1 MRFLRVTLG
10 GSNDFLRLASE
21 MIPSCC
27 TLLLNRR
34 SIASTLSPSR
44 FLTFTKSGPDSWFEF
59 PCAVRVDVELA
70 ESMLSRCLPVS
81 RT

>member
-21 MIPSCC
+21 MIPSCW

-44 FLTFTKSGPDSWFEF
+44 FLTFTKSGPDSWLDF
-59 PCAVRVDVELA
+59 PSVIRVVVELA
-70 ESMLSRCLPVS
+70 ESMLSRHLRVS
-81 RT
+81 RN

>member
-21 MIPSCC
+21 MIPSCW

-44 FLTFTKSGPDSWFEF
+44 FLTFTNSGPDSWVDFHG
-59 PCAVRVDVELA
+59 AVRVAVELA